1 MRHFTLLLLSV
12 FTVYQAKADI
22 LIPLDKYP
30 TGEKRF
36 NLQINGS
43 HDTSTP
49 WLSTTSFGVDEDGQ
63 MGNPENWTSEQI
75 DEDNHSVSHRLIMNS
90 ISLRLSY
97 RVWDNLSLWAGI
109 GTTNFTH
116 EETFRDDDDLSSTI
130 FSKNMVPIYSGG
142 LGYGHAFTDR
152 FFMSTQPG
160 VRYANS
166 DNMTTEVYYQGKTIP
181 LRDLSLNRRYL
192 EWAVPVVAGYA
203 LGNFVPYAGILYKD
217 YTMKDRYEFTKTYA
231 GEDYT
236 VRIDETFH
244 ARHKLYALAGVN
256 YFLADNILARSKR
269 KLRQEAVR
277 TVTIQY
283 QFLNLLNRYIHENDT
298 QSTSDTAD
306 RHIFAYLCL
315 YHHRQGT
322 DQPTSRTV

>member
-181 LRDLSLNRRYL
+181 LRDLRLPPPGPPPPPP
-192 EWAVPVVAGYA
+192 AV
-203 LGNFVPYAGILYKD
+203 
-217 YTMKDRYEFTKTYA
+217 T
-231 GEDYT
+231 
-236 VRIDETFH
+236 
-244 ARHKLYALAGVN
+244 
-256 YFLADNILARSKR
+256 
-269 KLRQEAVR
+269 
-277 TVTIQY
+277 
-283 QFLNLLNRYIHENDT
+283 
-298 QSTSDTAD
+298 
-306 RHIFAYLCL
+306 
-315 YHHRQGT
+315 
-322 DQPTSRTV
+322 

>member
-116 EETFRDDDDLSSTI
+116 EETFRDDDDLSSWQNFGDCEFRI
-130 FSKNMVPIYSGG
+130 PFKN
-142 LGYGHAFTDR
+142 
-152 FFMSTQPG
+152 
-160 VRYANS
+160 
-166 DNMTTEVYYQGKTIP
+166 
-181 LRDLSLNRRYL
+181 
-192 EWAVPVVAGYA
+192 
-203 LGNFVPYAGILYKD
+203 
-217 YTMKDRYEFTKTYA
+217 
-231 GEDYT
+231 
-236 VRIDETFH
+236 
-244 ARHKLYALAGVN
+244 KLYSLDLEEVKTLMRGEEVDKKE
-256 YFLADNILARSKR
+256 L
-269 KLRQEAVR
+269 
-277 TVTIQY
+277 TIK
-283 QFLNLLNRYIHENDT
+283 LNLVKIMLWNLIIWFT
-298 QSTSDTAD
+298 
-306 RHIFAYLCL
+306 
-315 YHHRQGT
+315 
-322 DQPTSRTV
+322 